1 MGGLVDAVFG
11 GGDDPPPP
19 PDYTPVAQASKEAA
33 EISAQLGR
41 EQLAE
46 ARRQYEQNM
55 AIARPT
61 VDAQLDIMRQTAEQG
76 RDYYEYS
83 KTFRPLEQRMLTQ
96 AYGGMTPRDLVRFG
110 VTGAPMADTVRRVSN
125 FIPSRG
131 ASGGGPGTMN
141 NAWDAYWQAI
151 KPGQTM
157 DFAGGKL
164 TRNQDGS
171 ATYTNAS
178 GRAYTYDRETP
189 FSEVARMNPEI
200 AQSWQRDFAYRPA
213 PSPSQPPPPAPPQPA
228 PQQAATPVQGEAA
241 APDVPLLRF
250 ASANQRQ
257 RMAPRFPSHGVL
269 GYFG

>member
-33 EISAQLGR
+33 EIAAALGR
-41 EQLAE
+41 DQLNE
-46 ARRQYEQNM
+46 ARRQYEQNL
-55 AIARPT
+55 AISRP
-61 VDAQLDIMRQTAEQG
+61 VIDAQLDIMRQTAEQG
-76 RDYYEYS
+76 RDYYEYG
-83 KTFRPLEQRMLTQ
+83 KIFRPLEQMMLTQ
-96 AYGGMTPRDLVRFG
+96 AYGGLTARDLVRFG

-151 KPGQTM
+151 EPGKTM

-200 AQSWQRDFAYRPA
+200 AQSWQRDFAYRSA
-213 PSPSQPPPPAPPQPA
+213 QSPSQPQPPAPSQPA
-228 PQQAATPVQGEAA
+228 PQQADAPVQGEAA

-250 ASANQRQ
+250 ASMGQRQ
-257 RMAPRFPSHGVL
+257 RMAPRFPSQGVL
-269 GYFG
+269 GFFG